1 MESPTP
7 RSTRHALWSTGCR
20 NSIPQAGRRSG
31 GTVFAHREASMIAA
45 VRALDA
51 ALAEPK
57 VTRSGLRRWMLAAL
71 AAIAERGPESVQQTK
86 GGN

>member
-1 MESPTP
+1 
-7 RSTRHALWSTGCR
+7 
-20 NSIPQAGRRSG
+20 
-31 GTVFAHREASMIAA
+31 MIAA